1 MITAQRIAHGEFAAG
16 ATVVRVVSRCCGACS
31 APHCWR
37 CRGAAHMWRI
47 RRQPDL
53 VQCLGRRHLVGCPA
67 WPIVPAVPLFVPLS
81 AYPARWRLARYLR
94 CAFAGRFVQRLQR
107 RFVVIVVVCNVQ
119 RAVCHL
125 PPARCKQLRS
135 AIFVC
140 VFKFFINPKNND
152 RNFRLVTALPSCCTL
167 QHLAHTHTVATP
179 THTYTAATPT
189 HTLTYT
195 RNMQTIFN

>member
-31 APHCWR
+31 APHCWS

-81 AYPARWRLARYLR
+81 AYPARSRLARYLR

-107 RFVVIVVVCNVQ
+107 FFVVIVVCNVQ
-119 RAVCHL
+119 RATCCLPLATCSLQAASLSYFCVC
-125 PPARCKQLRS
+125 
-135 AIFVC
+135 I
-140 VFKFFINPKNND
+140 
-152 RNFRLVTALPSCCTL
+152 
-167 QHLAHTHTVATP
+167 
-179 THTYTAATPT
+179 
-189 HTLTYT
+189 
-195 RNMQTIFN
+195 